1 MYRIVC
7 RYLDGPWGSPSH
19 QLKSLLEDANRSPR
33 ESKHMTAVT
42 QLWCEIFGQE
52 QVWLDTAVCAAC
64 FAILWMALKGEG
76 ISSPVAT
83 SLDAAAGLAQRQ
95 KWGLIL
101 PSSARVSRLTYQTV
115 IGVRYPELVRPTPTG
130 WQYGR
135 YVSEEATLQGGFLPV
150 FWDVPKSTMHAVSDV
165 GALVEWLQ
173 EHIAFGQNSA
183 DNLAVLHNQNHMVHE
198 FGLSAWVTQSGRQV
212 ISRSVTSCA
221 GMTAYMVVVAQTK
234 VGFLTGGRGEK
245 FRSLP
250 EEERRTQEEE
260 AFARATVALTRAR
273 KICVIFCPLD
283 MKGLIG
289 AATVMGSLMYGAG
302 HCWNGTVNMHLR
314 QPSLDECLGDNQFLS
329 FLDHDDV
336 PPDRTAQ
343 RRYPPVAL
351 IECVADLT
359 QPHYKVRRL
368 HLVIVDLWRPWKIHK
383 SQVRSI
389 TDQLRRLQPGPQ
401 ADHTT
406 PMMPMSSKTPLHGR
420 RFVYGYSL
428 DGSDFPCY
436 LIWPWRTAG
445 NSFFLLESQSRRY
458 VDLDQ
463 AGFLHPLGLR
473 HFYDGFS
480 LRAEMSIR
488 PAALAAF
495 DLREDELSTDLVVS
509 QAAVVDRGWMDH
521 QEQPVDQNAPEADR
535 RNVPEEVIS
544 VSDGEVDRES
554 TIGGCSSQA
563 SCSTTSSDDDSDISE
578 PARSEVSVQDSI
590 MEHAYHSLQN
600 AFTVEEGQLVGGD
613 GTLNQLE
620 LLPFHWPLAKLTL
633 PLKFGVN
640 RLEGLVTGFLME
652 LMATR
657 SEPWLCRRRISSFAK
672 TLTVHVA
679 TYLAKEIASLFRPVL
694 QHPVMALTD
703 DDTLSLLTSD
713 FWIRPVYEELL
724 YAASRFNRS
733 SGAEHK
739 RPTSNLVKI
748 ASFSKDK
755 TSDMMNAGTHH
766 TTMTEWIGADCPVDF
781 LNAWFP
787 AHWAPIVLR
796 ELHRREEAYRKAHKL
811 WFDNPHA
818 SDLPRVKDQRKDA
831 LRSREL
837 HYQIGALD
845 NRKNLPTFMG
855 KLKIDWLDFPVDDIL
870 QQFTTLKD
878 GILRGVFKQ
887 QTARAWYGCRAEKAQ
902 VTVLLPGQCDCSMW
916 SDLVDG
922 MPHSWPKSFNI
933 GRMQISP
940 ITATSFHRLRKFTR
954 ARHMW
959 LHLEPDWNL
968 LWNQLYTDWPGIHT
982 YDEINDRLF
991 VNPGRNEN
999 ILDVKSKVERNSPEY
1014 WQWRGQIDYM
1024 WRFQDGQVPLV
1035 QVKMA
1040 DAIAEYQT
1048 NLRKEQAEV
1057 ALHRPLARKQWKTKD
1072 GIFQVKQN
1080 PSVYDD
1086 PSADPNDQMDETS
1099 PEQEE
1104 ATFSKMLRDV

>member
-1 MYRIVC
+1 MEAMYPLLCNPDEHVLSTLGSLVLALLEGKTDLPISGVFGAGKTRSAAILMVGLLVFEPNLNLMVLTKENVAAQAFAEHIEGLNMPPCVNAKIGRLVGYMELKKNRTKGTSLDVTSENRHEVLKQKRLLIGCGGGFQQECSQSYSPVLQWIIEVALTLTDESQQFGNIEETSVIARTSRTCLNIWAGDHRQTLGGLKNTVECRLFRQKLLQRPLALRCGTNYIQPHEMYRIIC

-19 QLKSLLEDANRSPR
+19 QLKTLLEDADCPPR
-33 ESKHMTAVT
+33 ESRHMTAVT
-42 QLWCEIFGQE
+42 QLWCEIFGKE
-52 QVWLDTAVCAAC
+52 QVWLDTVVCATC

-76 ISSPVAT
+76 VSSPVAT

-173 EHIAFGQNSA
+173 EHIVFGQDSA

-260 AFARATVALTRAR
+260 EEAYARATVALTRAR

-302 HCWNGTVNMHLR
+302 HCWNGMVNMHLR
-314 QPSLDECLGDNQFLS
+314 KSSVEECLSDNQFLS

-336 PPDRTAQ
+336 PPDLTAQ

-383 SQVRSI
+383 SQVRSL
-389 TDQLRRLQPGPQ
+389 TDQLRRLQPGPH
-401 ADHTT
+401 ADNTT
-406 PMMPMSSKTPLHGR
+406 PMMPMRSKTPLHGR

-436 LIWPWRTAG
+436 LVWPWRTDS

-458 VDLDQ
+458 VALDE

-480 LRAEMSIR
+480 LRAEISIR
-488 PAALAAF
+488 SAALVAF
-495 DLREDELSTDLVVS
+495 DLHEDELSNDLILS
-509 QAAVVDRGWMDH
+509 QAAVVDRGWADH

-544 VSDGEVDRES
+544 VSDGEVDRAS

-563 SCSTTSSDDDSDISE
+563 SCSTTSSDEDSDTSE
-578 PARSEVSVQDSI
+578 PAMSEVSVQHSM
-590 MEHAYHSLQN
+590 MEHAYQSLQ
-600 AFTVEEGQLVGGD
+600 D
-613 GTLNQLE
+613 
-620 LLPFHWPLAKLTL
+620 
-633 PLKFGVN
+633 
-640 RLEGLVTGFLME
+640 
-652 LMATR
+652 
-657 SEPWLCRRRISSFAK
+657 
-672 TLTVHVA
+672 
-679 TYLAKEIASLFRPVL
+679 ASL
-694 QHPVMALTD
+694 
-703 DDTLSLLTSD
+703 
-713 FWIRPVYEELL
+713 
-724 YAASRFNRS
+724 
-733 SGAEHK
+733 
-739 RPTSNLVKI
+739 
-748 ASFSKDK
+748 
-755 TSDMMNAGTHH
+755 
-766 TTMTEWIGADCPVDF
+766 
-781 LNAWFP
+781 
-787 AHWAPIVLR
+787 
-796 ELHRREEAYRKAHKL
+796 
-811 WFDNPHA
+811 
-818 SDLPRVKDQRKDA
+818 
-831 LRSREL
+831 
-837 HYQIGALD
+837 
-845 NRKNLPTFMG
+845 
-855 KLKIDWLDFPVDDIL
+855 
-870 QQFTTLKD
+870 
-878 GILRGVFKQ
+878 
-887 QTARAWYGCRAEKAQ
+887 
-902 VTVLLPGQCDCSMW
+902 
-916 SDLVDG
+916 
-922 MPHSWPKSFNI
+922 
-933 GRMQISP
+933 
-940 ITATSFHRLRKFTR
+940 
-954 ARHMW
+954 
-959 LHLEPDWNL
+959 
-968 LWNQLYTDWPGIHT
+968 
-982 YDEINDRLF
+982 
-991 VNPGRNEN
+991 
-999 ILDVKSKVERNSPEY
+999 
-1014 WQWRGQIDYM
+1014 
-1024 WRFQDGQVPLV
+1024 
-1035 QVKMA
+1035 
-1040 DAIAEYQT
+1040 
-1048 NLRKEQAEV
+1048 
-1057 ALHRPLARKQWKTKD
+1057 
-1072 GIFQVKQN
+1072 
-1080 PSVYDD
+1080 
-1086 PSADPNDQMDETS
+1086 
-1099 PEQEE
+1099 
-1104 ATFSKMLRDV
+1104 